1 MGNCLVPELERHAKT
16 LHSRKVSW
24 KKDKATSLAAGQ
36 KKEVAKR
43 TPSTTTADKEL
54 RVFKILILGT
64 GESGKSTLVKQM
76 KIIHN
81 EGYTLDEMEQFRVGV
96 CVCIVSLLTP
106 NYFLQPII
114 LDNLVS
120 SMKYVVTG
128 MRLLQ
133 IPFQYPSN
141 QNLAKELIVCDK
153 YLDEEDGLLLPHLEF
168 TLKTLWD
175 DGGVKEAV
183 LRGFE
188 YELNDSCLYFFEN
201 MERLCGE
208 KYVANTK
215 DILKSRVRT
224 IGVVET
230 EFRID
235 NLVVRMYDV
244 GGQRSERRKWIQC
257 FDDVCALLFVVAISE
272 YDMTLV
278 EDCDR
283 NRLRES
289 LQLFESICS
298 NIFFRNTCTVGFL
311 KGCFVF

>member
-1 MGNCLVPELERHAKT
+1 MQSVKY
-16 LHSRKVSW
+16 
-24 KKDKATSLAAGQ
+24 KKLQTIS
-36 KKEVAKR
+36 
-43 TPSTTTADKEL
+43 
-54 RVFKILILGT
+54 F
-64 GESGKSTLVKQM
+64 
-76 KIIHN
+76 
-81 EGYTLDEMEQFRVGV
+81 
-96 CVCIVSLLTP
+96 
-106 NYFLQPII
+106 QPII

-133 IPFQYPSN
+133 IPFQYASN
-141 QNLAKELIVCDK
+141 QNLAKELIVTDK
-153 YLDEEDGLLLPHLEF
+153 YLDDDDGLLLPHLEF

-175 DGGVKEAV
+175 DEGVKEAV

-188 YELNDSCLYFFEN
+188 YELNDSALYFFEN

-208 KYVANTK
+208 KYAANTK
-215 DILKSRVRT
+215 DVLKSRVRT

-235 NLVVRMYDV
+235 NLVIRMFDV

-278 EDCDR
+278 EDCER

-289 LQLFESICS
+289 LALFESICS
-298 NIFFRNTCTVGFL
+298 NIFFRNTCTVSWFDSRKFSSITKIKQL
-311 KGCFVF
+311 FFVADFVSQQARLVSHQNSLY